1 MDNCVFDLNTFD
13 AAFHL
18 STLNQRERDQLL
30 LYVRPEEHHQVG
42 AGHALSKFIGVNFR
56 TTGLDAKDQWSPS
69 FRTSESLDDVEMRF
83 LLALTIV
90 KGETRYVF
98 RSLSTESSMTGYDGD
113 ERPTSRIVIYFKKEE
128 TDVGS

>member
-13 AAFHL
+13 AVFHL

-30 LYVRPEEHHQVG
+30 LYVRPEEHHQVA

-56 TTGLDAKDQWSPS
+56 TTGLNLSTWAPN
-69 FRTSESLDDVEMRF
+69 FRTAESLDHDVLRF

-90 KGETRYVF
+90 KGKDRYVL
-98 RSLSTESSMTGYDGD
+98 RSINTESGMSGYDGA
-113 ERPTSRIVIYFKKEE
+113 ERPTSGIIIYFKKEE
-128 TDVGS
+128 THGS